1 VSVTIY
7 GRHDGDVIFED
18 DNGWASIPVRV
29 LPVISYACIRRE
41 ADGAAWAGRF
51 FDRDV
56 LLALRGDLD
65 ANALHELD
73 TCTADGCEEAAPFN
87 LRDTRPRCARHATE
101 ES

>member
-56 LLALRGDLD
+56 LLARPRSTCATPGRC
-65 ANALHELD
+65 ALD
-73 TCTADGCEEAAPFN
+73 TRKRTDPCP
-87 LRDTRPRCARHATE
+87 RP
-101 ES
+101 